1 MKELDEIQSKL
12 LDNLNS
18 LCGEMENDLNI
29 KNQNISRQLSQLQS
43 NNEKLRLEISDK
55 KHGLCL
61 LIKPSYSSCSDSF
74 GNEIKIRGKQAENSR
89 TCSRLL
95 SKSFWYARPSCS
107 RYIILN

>member
-1 MKELDEIQSKL
+1 MVDSNQKLQDSLSEKINEMKELDEIQSKL

-74 GNEIKIRGKQAENSR
+74 GMD
-89 TCSRLL
+89 
-95 SKSFWYARPSCS
+95 
-107 RYIILN
+107 